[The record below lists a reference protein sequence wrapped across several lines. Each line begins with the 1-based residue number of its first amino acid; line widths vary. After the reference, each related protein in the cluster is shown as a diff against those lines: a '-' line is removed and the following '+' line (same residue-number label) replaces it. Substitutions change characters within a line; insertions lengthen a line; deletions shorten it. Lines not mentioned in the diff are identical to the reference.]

1 MQFPRDHIYWHKTLH
16 YKKGSHSNINN
27 YRPVSLL
34 PCVSKIFEKLV
45 FNHILNYLRLNS
57 VTTAKQ
63 SDFIPGVSQ
72 LLHISHKIYQELDK
86 NNSVRAVFLDF
97 TKAFDKV
104 SLKVCYINLIAAV

>member
-1 MQFPRDHIYWHKTLH
+1 MENACVIPI
-16 YKKGSHSNINN
+16 YKKVSHSNINN

-34 PCVSKIFEKLV
+34 PCVAKIIEKLV
-45 FNHILNYLRLNS
+45 FNPILNYLRLDS
-57 VTTAKQ
+57 VITAKQ
-63 SDFIPGVSQ
+63 SGFIPGDSCVNQ

-104 SLKVCYINLIAAV
+104 SHKGLL